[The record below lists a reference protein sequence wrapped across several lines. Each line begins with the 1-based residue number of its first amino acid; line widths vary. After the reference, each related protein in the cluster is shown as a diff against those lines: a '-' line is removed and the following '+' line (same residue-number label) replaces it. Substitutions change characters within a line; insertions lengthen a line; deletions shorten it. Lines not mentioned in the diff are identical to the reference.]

1 MTVREIVSIIK
12 CERNENKL
20 AWNGSLKEFDPQD
33 RIDID
38 AFGRYEVDDI
48 TFTAYKD
55 GDEVKQYIEIS
66 IAMAPVIGKEA
77 AQ

>member
-1 MTVREIVSIIK
+1 MTVKDVASIIK
-12 CERNENKL
+12 CKRDEMKL
-20 AWNGSLKEFDPQD
+20 AWNGTLKDFDPQD

-55 GDEVKQYIEIS
+55 GDEVKRYIEIG
-66 IAMAPVIGKEA
+66 IAMTPVIRKEA
-77 AQ
+77 TA

>member
-12 CERNENKL
+12 CKRDEIKL
-20 AWNGSLKEFDPQD
+20 AWNGSLKDFDPQD

-38 AFGRYEVDDI
+38 VFGRYEVDDI

-55 GDEVKQYIEIS
+55 GDEVKQYIEIG

>member
-1 MTVREIVSIIK
+1 M
-12 CERNENKL
+12 KL
-20 AWNGSLKEFDPQD
+20 AWNGTLKDFDPQD

-55 GDEVKQYIEIS
+55 GDEVKRYIEIG
-66 IAMAPVIGKEA
+66 IAMTPVIRKEA
-77 AQ
+77 TA